1 MSCLNTPQGEKGE
14 SMKIIKRNAIIIA
27 VILFVGVAV
36 YLNWAYNRQE
46 TKLADAEPG
55 QEVAG
60 VLDTAGSEDLFYS
73 APAPAPALAA
83 ADAVTEY
90 FTSARLTRQQARD
103 SAISTLREAAE
114 TETES
119 SSALNAITDMAKY
132 TVTEAEI
139 ESLVMAKGFDD
150 CLVFLDDD
158 SVIVAVAAPFTGLNA
173 SAVSRITDIVLEET
187 ALSTEQIKIIEVK

>member
-1 MSCLNTPQGEKGE
+1 
-14 SMKIIKRNAIIIA
+14 MKIIKRNAIIIA
-27 VILFVGVAV
+27 VVLFVGVAV

-46 TKLADAEPG
+46 TELAEKG
-55 QEVAG
+55 QAVSG
-60 VLDTAGSEDLFYS
+60 VLDTAGSEDLFYT
-73 APAPAPALAA
+73 APMTAPVLST

-114 TETES
+114 TEQTEAAS
-119 SSALNAITDMAKY
+119 GQALNAITEMAKY

-158 SVIVAVAAPFTGLNA
+158 SVIVAVSSPAAGLSA
-173 SAVSRITDIVLEET
+173 SAVSRITDIVLQET
-187 ALSTEQIKIIEVK
+187 PLNTEQIKIIEVK

>member
-1 MSCLNTPQGEKGE
+1 
-14 SMKIIKRNAIIIA
+14 MKIIKRNAIIIA
-27 VILFVGVAV
+27 VILFAGVAV

-46 TKLADAEPG
+46 TELEEAGRA
-55 QEVAG
+55 VSG
-60 VLDTAGSEDLFYS
+60 VLDTADGDGLFYS
-73 APAPAPALAA
+73 EPLSEPVLST

-114 TETES
+114 TEQTES
-119 SSALNAITDMAKY
+119 ASGHALDAITEMAKY

-139 ESLVMAKGFDD
+139 ESLVMAKGFEE

-158 SVIVAVAAPFTGLNA
+158 SVIVAVSSPAAGLSA
-173 SAVSRITDIVLEET
+173 SAVSRITDIVLQET
-187 ALSTEQIKIIEVK
+187 ALNTEQIKIIEVK